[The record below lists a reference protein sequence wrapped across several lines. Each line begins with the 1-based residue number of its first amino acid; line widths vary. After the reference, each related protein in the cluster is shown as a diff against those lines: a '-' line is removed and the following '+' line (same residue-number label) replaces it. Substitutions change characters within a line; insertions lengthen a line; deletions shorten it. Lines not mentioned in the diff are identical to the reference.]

1 MTVNDLVALAKVSHL
16 TLTIMEHEFVSC
28 QEEVVGRAIASK
40 LVALELCRMAAAV
53 DEFYRDEQDERDGQD
68 MMRLAWRLSGFWRG
82 DGVAM
87 IKLAHP

>member
-1 MTVNDLVALAKVSHL
+1 MAVNDLAALAEVSHL

-28 QEEVVGRAIASK
+28 QGVISSAIASK
-40 LVALELCRMAAAV
+40 LVASDLCRMAAAV

-68 MMRLAWRLSGFWRG
+68 RMRLPWRLSGFWRD

-87 IKLAHP
+87 IQLAHS